1 MVPLPA
7 ICLFIGWQWDLEKKM
22 KKGLIICFLGV
33 VLYGGFYF
41 VLHGEKEVRQQNVI
55 DMQNGKISIDDSVNQ
70 EKDNGE
76 IKSVWE
82 KIALSKY
89 GGAEFLTMDDVVSNN
104 KIEFRINSVKVTK
117 KFDVAWVCPYES
129 ATNFKHD
136 KNMNITEKQS
146 YVAFNMTVNN
156 TKKKK
161 NKQEDF
167 IPLDQAVRRETKET
181 IPSSPAVEIPVDL
194 TKLFLIHN
202 LDTMSKISNVLDGY
216 YHGDNTLFRDSQT
229 HLFYLVVHK
238 SSHTPEEF
246 NKVCNILS
254 EYSTQINFSDSIEA
268 YFNEHFDCII
278 RSRALQ
284 QFAAI

>member
-161 NKQEDF
+161 NGKRNDF
-167 IPLDQAVRRETKET
+167 YYNGIFLMICNSSGASVDGFEMYTVGMDKKYTNAFFRADLNPGET
-181 IPSSPAVEIPVDL
+181 ITTDFVYVIPDKYIRKKNYIYLHFDIFGLASPAAEDI
-194 TKLFLIHN
+194 
-202 LDTMSKISNVLDGY
+202 KIMKTSLG
-216 YHGDNTLFRDSQT
+216 H
-229 HLFYLVVHK
+229 
-238 SSHTPEEF
+238 E
-246 NKVCNILS
+246 
-254 EYSTQINFSDSIEA
+254 
-268 YFNEHFDCII
+268 
-278 RSRALQ
+278 
-284 QFAAI
+284 